1 MSRRT
6 ILFGVFIVG
15 VFCVSGVSPG
25 GFEVGPEEVIT
36 AGGLAIRVDG
46 YSVPSYVDW
55 DGDGLKDLV
64 VGEKT
69 SSGVGMVRVYPNKG
83 TAGSPEF
90 DSYFFVQ
97 SGSHDLVVAAS
108 GCLGVFPRVVH
119 WDDDG
124 RKDLLVGL
132 ADGKVKIYLNT
143 NTDADPVFD
152 KGSYLQS
159 GATGISLSGRATP
172 SVVDWNNDGMK
183 DLVGGGY
190 YGTVQIYLNEGTDA
204 SPEFGSPIFA
214 QSNGST
220 LDVGYRSSPVVAD
233 MDGDGMKD
241 LLVGDWPGQLRFY
254 GNIGTDA
261 SPEFGDYSLVESDG
275 EVIDL
280 LGYARSRP
288 FGSDWTDDGYLD
300 ILVGAGD
307 GYIHL
312 YQGVPEPATVLLLG
326 LGAVMLRRK
335 R

>member
-1 MSRRT
+1 MFRV
-6 ILFGVFIVG
+6 LLN
-15 VFCVSGVSPG
+15 
-25 GFEVGPEEVIT
+25 
-36 AGGLAIRVDG
+36 AG
-46 YSVPSYVDW
+46 
-55 DGDGLKDLV
+55 
-64 VGEKT
+64 T
-69 SSGVGMVRVYPNKG
+69 SS
-83 TAGSPEF
+83 SPEL
-90 DSYFFVQ
+90 DSFLFVQ
-97 SGSHDLVVAAS
+97 SGSYDMLVAAS

-119 WDDDG
+119 WNDDG

-143 NTDADPVFD
+143 NTDSDPVFD
-152 KGSYLQS
+152 NGSYVQA
-159 GATGISLSGRATP
+159 GAAGSPISLSARATP
-172 SVVDWNNDGMK
+172 SLVDWNNDGMK
-183 DLVGGGY
+183 DLVAGGY
-190 YGTVQIYLNEGTDA
+190 YGMVQIYLNEGTDA

-214 QSNGST
+214 QSNGRV

-241 LLVGDWPGQLRFY
+241 LLVGDTPGQLRFY
-254 GNIGTDA
+254 SNIGTDA

-280 LGYARSRP
+280 LGSARSRP
-288 FGSDWTDDGYLD
+288 FVSDWTGDGFLD